1 MDVST
6 KRSDEGVQVEKDS
19 DLHDHNGADVEL
31 GQIQPTRDLDSDF
44 KKWSTKLGVSCS
56 IELNGITPTTVE
68 ERTEPR
74 MYQLSTVWVS
84 AILNITSLATGALG
98 PQVFGLGFT
107 SCSGILVVADVIS
120 CLIPGYIAVFGPK
133 LGTRTMVQS
142 RYSFG
147 YYGAILP
154 AAFNVFSMI
163 GFLILGSITGGQ
175 LLAAVFSNL
184 NETLGIVIISLIS
197 LVISFCGY
205 QVLHW
210 FETYAWIPNAVI
222 YITLLAVAGKKLS
235 LRPEIAPPTVAA
247 IISYGTTA
255 GASCSS
261 WGSMSA
267 DYGVY
272 HRADVP
278 GWKIFL
284 YTYFG
289 VLLSSF
295 PGHIIGAALAAAAP
309 AVPAWQAGLEDGQNF
324 GNFLAVVLDP
334 VGGFGKFLVV
344 IATLTLPA
352 QSATSMYSFGVSFMS
367 VSFIF
372 TKIPRYVYSVIAT
385 AVVIPVSIVGAHTF
399 FQTCFDYFLFLAS
412 HKNPIYIDLIGYW
425 SISYAAVVLVEH
437 FVFRRYTFA
446 KYKTEFWQTPSK
458 LPLGIAGVVAFGL
471 SFGLIVPSMDQPW
484 HVGQFAQRG
493 TGDIGLITGFF
504 SAGLF
509 YLILRP
515 IEKLLFPGHDA

>member
-1 MDVST
+1 MDNLT
-6 KRSDEGVQVEKDS
+6 KRPEDGEGVQVEEKERDNDS
-19 DLHDHNGADVEL
+19 HDIESG
-31 GQIQPTRDLDSDF
+31 QPTNGKDLDSDF
-44 KKWSTKLGVSCS
+44 KKWSTKFGISCS

-74 MYQLSTVWVS
+74 MYQLATVWFS

-98 PQVFGLGFT
+98 PQLFGLGFKD
-107 SCSGILVVADVIS
+107 CCIILVVADVIS
-120 CLIPGYIAVFGPK
+120 CLVPGYIAVFGPK

-142 RYSFG
+142 RFSFG
-147 YYGAILP
+147 YYGAMLP

-163 GFLILGSITGGQ
+163 GFLVLGSITGGQ
-175 LLAAVFSNL
+175 LLAAVFTNL

-205 QVLHW
+205 KVLHW

-222 YITLLAVAGKKLS
+222 YISLLAVGGKKLS
-235 LRPEIAPPTVAA
+235 LRPLIAPPTAA
-247 IISYGTTA
+247 GIVSYATTA

-261 WGSMSA
+261 WGSMAA

-295 PGHIIGAALAAAAP
+295 PGHIVGAVLAAAAP
-309 AVPAWQAGLEDGQNF
+309 AVPAWQAGLEGGQNF
-324 GNFLAVVLDP
+324 GNFLAAVLAP

-367 VSFIF
+367 ISFIF
-372 TKIPRYVYSVIAT
+372 TKIPRYVYPVVAT
-385 AVVIPVSIVGAHTF
+385 AIVIPVSIVGATTF
-399 FQTCFDYFLFLAS
+399 FQTFQEVI
-412 HKNPIYIDLIGYW
+412 NLIGYW

-437 FVFRRYTFA
+437 FVFRRYTFS

-458 LPLGIAGVVAFGL
+458 LPLGVAGVTAFGL
-471 SFGLIVPSMDQPW
+471 SFALIVPSMDQPW
-484 HVGQFAQRG
+484 HTGQFAARG

-504 SAGLF
+504 SAASF

-515 IEKLLFPGHDA
+515 LEMILFPGHDA